1 MALTPELEIY
11 YDNLDE
17 MFGTMGWRQLLEDAS
32 DEIRA
37 LQESALNAASY
48 EEVMYMRGQADVL
61 TRLISL
67 RDMSEAIREQQADPD
82 VDLD

>member
-1 MALTPELEIY
+1 
-11 YDNLDE
+11 